1 MRPVLLLLLT
11 GALLT
16 SCGKPQ
22 PPTILE
28 AIKQSGELVVAT
40 RYSAASYYDGAQ
52 GMSGLES
59 DLARLFAERL
69 GVDLRVMVVKSVS
82 DILPSIVNGEAHL
95 AAAGLT
101 VTKNRRR
108 RVRFGP
114 AYQTITP
121 QLIYRIGTD
130 APRNLGE
137 INGHL
142 EVVKGSSH
150 AERLRQLKEVYP
162 HLSWSEN
169 DSLDSEQ
176 LLALVWEQVIDY
188 TITNSNEAALVR
200 RYYPELRVAFGIDDP
215 KPLAWALPRSEDT
228 SLYNEVEKFFQDIR
242 ADGTLAQLID
252 RHYGHAQ
259 DFDYVETRR
268 YLAHIES
275 RLPAYQSMFRKAAD
289 ETGMDWR
296 LLAAIGY
303 QESHWNPEAKSPT
316 GVRGIMM
323 LTRDTMR
330 QLGLEERLTPE
341 NSIIGGARYLNLMK
355 GKIPKR
361 IPEPDRTWLA
371 LAAYNIGFGHLEDAR
386 ILTQQQGDDPD
397 KWVDVQ
403 KHLPLLSEKKWYDKT
418 RHGYARGREPVRY
431 VENVRSYYDILAW
444 YTESQTPPSATM
456 PRIPD
461 ILPAL

>member
-11 GALLT
+11 SALLI
-16 SCGKPQ
+16 SCGKPRPQ
-22 PPTILE
+22 TTLE
-28 AIKQSGELVVAT
+28 AIKQSGELVVVTRHGAT
-40 RYSAASYYDGAQ
+40 SYYDGAQ
-52 GMSGLES
+52 GMSGLEY
-59 DLARLFAERL
+59 DLSRLFANRL
-69 GVDLRVMVVKSVS
+69 GVDLRVVVPESVS
-82 DILPSIVNGEAHL
+82 DILPAIVNREAHL

-101 VTKNRRR
+101 VTEERKQ

-130 APRNLGE
+130 VPRNLGE
-137 INGHL
+137 LNGHL
-142 EVVKGSSH
+142 EVVKDSSH
-150 AERLRQLKEVYP
+150 AERLRQLKKEYP
-162 HLSWSEN
+162 NLSWSEN
-169 DSLDSEQ
+169 DSLDNEQ

-188 TITNSNEAALVR
+188 TIANSNEAALLR
-200 RYYPELRVAFGIDDP
+200 RYYPELRVAFSIDDP

-252 RHYGHAQ
+252 RNYGHVQ

-330 QLGLEERLTPE
+330 QLGLEERITPE
-341 NSIIGGARYLNLMK
+341 NSIIGGARYINLMK
-355 GKIPKR
+355 SKIPKR

-386 ILTQQQGDDPD
+386 ILTQRQGGDPD

-403 KHLPLLSEKKWYDKT
+403 NHLPLLSEKKWYDKT

-431 VENVRSYYDILAW
+431 VENVRSYYDILTW
-444 YTESQTPPSATM
+444 YTESQTPPSARM